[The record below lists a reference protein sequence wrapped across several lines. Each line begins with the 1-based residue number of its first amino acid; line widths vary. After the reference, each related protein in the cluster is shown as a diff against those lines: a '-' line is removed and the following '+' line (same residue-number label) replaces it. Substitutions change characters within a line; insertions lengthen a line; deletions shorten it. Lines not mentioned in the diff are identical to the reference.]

1 MEEKEKIYTE
11 ILSDLHIDFNKA
23 LEEKDEKKYK
33 KLKLKLKRFMK
44 RQQIQQRKDKER

>member
-23 LEEKDEKKYK
+23 IEEKDEKKYK
-33 KLKLKLKRFMK
+33 KVEAEIEAVYEAL
-44 RQQIQQRKDKER
+44 ER